1 MKRIEKRE
9 KKMDYEVPSDIKYTT
24 THEWVKIE
32 DHIIFSGITDY
43 AQHQLGDIVF
53 IELPEV
59 AMVFER
65 ENNIGEIE
73 SVKAVGEFL
82 MPLSGEIIEINNQ
95 LAENPELVNTSPFKD
110 GWLVKIKISN
120 ENELD
125 ELLSVEKYKELVKSE
140 EQ

>member
-1 MKRIEKRE
+1 MRE
-9 KKMDYEVPSDIKYTT
+9 KMDYEFPSDIKYTP
-24 THEWVKIE
+24 THEWVKVE
-32 DHIIFSGITDY
+32 DYIIISGITDY

-140 EQ
+140 E

>member
-1 MKRIEKRE
+1 MKGIDKRE
-9 KKMDYEVPSDIKYTT
+9 KKMDYEFPSDIKYTT

-32 DHIIFSGITDY
+32 DHIMISGITDY

-73 SVKAVGEFL
+73 SVKAVEEFL

-95 LAENPELVNTSPFKD
+95 LSENPELVNTSPFRD

>member
-1 MKRIEKRE
+1 
-9 KKMDYEVPSDIKYTT
+9 MDYEFPSDIKYTT

-32 DHIIFSGITDY
+32 DHIISSGITDY

-65 ENNIGEIE
+65 ENIIGEIE

-82 MPLSGEIIEINNQ
+82 MPLSGEIIEVNNQ
-95 LAENPELVNTSPFKD
+95 LSENPELVNNSPFKD

-125 ELLSVEKYKELVKSE
+125 KLLSVEKYKELVKSE